1 MGRGLGSG
9 RFRDQV
15 VGLGCLW
22 EAWTEA
28 EQVVVVYSLIRRL
41 PPVPARFLLNLLNH
55 AAAHD
60 PAHDLSTTEANA
72 NDPAWV
78 SQLADGK
85 DSGASDLLHHLP
97 LLRPANTDAKMQYL
111 SLIPKV
117 LAQAVASAGSQQS
130 TALENARQLLSY
142 TLIHPAV
149 TVEERR
155 ALTHWL
161 RALEERLAE
170 HRRHPPPPPPT
181 HSTLIHT
188 HTHTHPREGFPSATT
203 TTTTTTTTSSSNNTN
218 ASNNNS
224 SSGTGGHDQSHSG
237 SLGPAKSR
245 WSSDAS
251 VVLPP
256 DTGQTKASWS
266 PALAPWD
273 DMGWCGSVG
282 VSTSLVGSST
292 GEAPQSPNNSATS
305 SRSSGCESNP
315 EEACQPHPGMRD
327 VGVWL
332 KSLRLHKYSPLL
344 CNLTYD
350 ELLALDEATLETQG
364 VTKGA
369 RHKIVLSINKLK
381 ERHTQLVQ
389 IEKEVMSGGHLLSCL
404 NELKAIILT
413 PFPPYTPPADG
424 PPPHPHHHPSLQPQH
439 QQPVNTTAL
448 DSLPSTTTTTSTSA
462 ATSSTSTSSPSTSS
476 SSSSTVVA
484 SSFPSITT
492 APTSST
498 TSSLST
504 SNSSSMCSLRGEEK
518 ELQKE
523 DAPRPSPL
531 EPDNSSTI
539 AENDLPSQFTR
550 VMGKVCTQLLVSVR
564 LEDECVSA
572 FLGLVEKCVSHE
584 AFTPTQIRRLQSWKQ
599 QIIRVWHPLPPKT
612 KDTRHN
618 RRWSQQYG
626 GDGFLGGSFRV
637 PRVGGQRHTHLPTG
651 LLVGGKAFPT
661 HQTHQLF
668 PLPPAAAA
676 AVSLGGLMSPRNSLP
691 GLPSLGVGG
700 LLSPQQFLAKRPSLQ
715 ETPSELRPHITLQR
729 TRSAPSRPHQLPLS
743 GPARTGP
750 IPPPPPT
757 TTPSTSLSLS
767 TSACGDLRLP
777 GGSSTVLEPH
787 FSPRASY
794 SHLGPPPSS
803 PDPADNDITDRL
815 ESLCLSVTEHAL
827 G

>member
-1 MGRGLGSG
+1 MLRMGRGLGSA

-41 PPVPARFLLNLLNH
+41 PSVPARFLLNLLTH
-55 AAAHD
+55 AAASD
-60 PAHDLSTTEANA
+60 PAHDLAHAEATA

-78 SQLADGK
+78 SQLAESK
-85 DSGASDLLHHLP
+85 DSGAADLLYHLP
-97 LLRPANTDAKMQYL
+97 LLRPSNTEAKMQYL

-149 TVEERR
+149 TMEERR

-161 RALEERLAE
+161 RTLEERLADH
-170 HRRHPPPPPPT
+170 HRRPPPPPPA
-181 HSTLIHT
+181 
-188 HTHTHPREGFPSATT
+188 HTHPHPLTHSHPHEGFPSTATT
-203 TTTTTTTTSSSNNTN
+203 TATTTTTTTSSSNN
-218 ASNNNS
+218 NNS
-224 SSGTGGHDQSHSG
+224 GSSHSFSHSG
-237 SLGPAKSR
+237 TSLGPLKSR
-245 WSSDAS
+245 WTSDTP

-256 DTGQTKASWS
+256 DTGQTKTLWS

-273 DMGWCGSVG
+273 DVGWCGSVG
-282 VSTSLVGSST
+282 ITGLVGGAPS
-292 GEAPQSPNNSATS
+292 EAPQSPNNSATS

-344 CNLTYD
+344 CNLTYE
-350 ELLALDEATLETQG
+350 ELLALDETTLEAQG

-413 PFPPYTPPADG
+413 PFPPYNPPGDASS
-424 PPPHPHHHPSLQPQH
+424 HHHLSQQQQQQAHNSTTLDCTTTPSSLA
-439 QQPVNTTAL
+439 TTT
-448 DSLPSTTTTTSTSA
+448 SITTTTTV
-462 ATSSTSTSSPSTSS
+462 PSLPVSS
-476 SSSSTVVA
+476 SSSASVP
-484 SSFPSITT
+484 SSFPSSSAT
-492 APTSST
+492 ATPSA

-504 SNSSSMCSLRGEEK
+504 SNSSSMCSLRGEERDLLK
-518 ELQKE
+518 EE
-523 DAPRPSPL
+523 APRPSSL
-531 EPDNSSTI
+531 EPESGNSI

-618 RRWSQQYG
+618 RRWSQQYS

-637 PRVGGQRHTHLPTG
+637 PRVGGQRHAHLPTG
-651 LLVGGKAFPT
+651 LLVGSKAFPP
-661 HQTHQLF
+661 HQPHQLF

-676 AVSLGGLMSPRNSLP
+676 AAAAASLGGLMSPRNSLP

-715 ETPSELRPHITLQR
+715 ETPSER

-743 GPARTGP
+743 GPTRSGP

-757 TTPSTSLSLS
+757 TAPSTSLALG
-767 TSACGDLRLP
+767 TGGCGDLRLP
-777 GGSSTVLEPH
+777 GGSGTILEPH
-787 FSPRASY
+787 FSPRASF

>member
-1 MGRGLGSG
+1 M
-9 RFRDQV
+9 
-15 VGLGCLW
+15 
-22 EAWTEA
+22 
-28 EQVVVVYSLIRRL
+28 
-41 PPVPARFLLNLLNH
+41 
-55 AAAHD
+55 
-60 PAHDLSTTEANA
+60 TT
-72 NDPAWV
+72 
-78 SQLADGK
+78 G
-85 DSGASDLLHHLP
+85 
-97 LLRPANTDAKMQYL
+97 
-111 SLIPKV
+111 
-117 LAQAVASAGSQQS
+117 
-130 TALENARQLLSY
+130 
-142 TLIHPAV
+142 
-149 TVEERR
+149 
-155 ALTHWL
+155 
-161 RALEERLAE
+161 
-170 HRRHPPPPPPT
+170 
-181 HSTLIHT
+181 
-188 HTHTHPREGFPSATT
+188 
-203 TTTTTTTTSSSNNTN
+203 
-218 ASNNNS
+218 
-224 SSGTGGHDQSHSG
+224 
-237 SLGPAKSR
+237 
-245 WSSDAS
+245 
-251 VVLPP
+251 
-256 DTGQTKASWS
+256 
-266 PALAPWD
+266 
-273 DMGWCGSVG
+273 
-282 VSTSLVGSST
+282 LVG
-292 GEAPQSPNNSATS
+292 GAHNEAPQSPNNSATS

-344 CNLTYD
+344 CNLTYE
-350 ELLALDEATLETQG
+350 ELLALDEATLEAQG

-413 PFPPYTPPADG
+413 PFPPYNPPGDTSTHPLLNQQLSSTTLDSSTTPSCSVTTTITTTG
-424 PPPHPHHHPSLQPQH
+424 PSLS
-439 QQPVNTTAL
+439 V
-448 DSLPSTTTTTSTSA
+448 
-462 ATSSTSTSSPSTSS
+462 
-476 SSSSTVVA
+476 SSSTGGPV
-484 SSFPSITT
+484 SFPLTSTT
-492 APTSST
+492 ATPST

-504 SNSSSMCSLRGEEK
+504 SNSSSMCSLRGEEREVLK
-518 ELQKE
+518 EE
-523 DAPRPSPL
+523 TPRPSAL
-531 EPDNSSTI
+531 EPENNNSI

-618 RRWSQQYG
+618 RRWSQQYS

-637 PRVGGQRHTHLPTG
+637 PRVSGQRHAHLPTG
-651 LLVGGKAFPT
+651 LLVGGKAFPP
-661 HQTHQLF
+661 HQPHQLF

-676 AVSLGGLMSPRNSLP
+676 AAAASLGGLMSPRNSLP

-743 GPARTGP
+743 GATRPGP

-757 TTPSTSLSLS
+757 TAPSTSLALG
-767 TSACGDLRLP
+767 TAGCGDLRLP
-777 GGSSTVLEPH
+777 GGSGTILEPH